1 MNYPVMIDLM
11 GKEIT
16 VIGGGKIAYRKV
28 NNFLKFGYE
37 VTVVSR
43 EFIEDFK
50 KIENKIKIIKDE
62 YSEKYIKDSFI
73 VVAATNNKKV
83 NESIGMFCR
92 SNNKLVNVIDDQKLS
107 NFIVPSCVKRGDLV
121 ISISTGGKSPSLAS
135 KIRKDLEIQYDDSY
149 EEYLI
154 LLGEL
159 REQILEKY
167 NNPSIRKDLLNKIIN
182 LNYDELKKLEI

>member
-1 MNYPVMIDLM
+1 MNYPIMIDLM

-92 SNNKLVNVIDDQKLS
+92 TNNKLVNVIDDQKLS

>member
-1 MNYPVMIDLM
+1 MNYPIMIDLM

-43 EFIEDFK
+43 EFIKDFK
-50 KIENKIKIIKDE
+50 KIENKIKIIEDE

-167 NNPSIRKDLLNKIIN
+167 NNPAMRKDLLNKIIN
-182 LNYDELKKLEI
+182 LNYDELKKIEI

>member
-1 MNYPVMIDLM
+1 MNYPIMIDLM

-50 KIENKIKIIKDE
+50 KIENKIKIIKNE

-167 NNPSIRKDLLNKIIN
+167 DNPSMRKDLLNKIIN
-182 LNYDELKKLEI
+182 FNYDELKKLEI

>member
-167 NNPSIRKDLLNKIIN
+167 DNPSMRKDLLNKIIN

>member
-1 MNYPVMIDLM
+1 MNYPIMIDLM

-43 EFIEDFK
+43 EFIEDFNN
-50 KIENKIKIIKDE
+50 IENKIKIIKDE

-73 VVAATNNKKV
+73 VVAATNNKKA

-159 REQILEKY
+159 RVQILEKY

>member
-1 MNYPVMIDLM
+1 MNYPIMIDLM

-62 YSEKYIKDSFI
+62 YSEIYIKDSFI

-92 SNNKLVNVIDDQKLS
+92 TNNKLVNVIDDQKLS

-167 NNPSIRKDLLNKIIN
+167 NNSSIRKDLLNKIIN

>member
-1 MNYPVMIDLM
+1 MNYPIMIDLM

-62 YSEKYIKDSFI
+62 YSEIYIKDSFI

-167 NNPSIRKDLLNKIIN
+167 DNPSMRKDLLNKIIN
-182 LNYDELKKLEI
+182 LNYAELKKLEI

>member
-1 MNYPVMIDLM
+1 MNYPIMIDLM

-92 SNNKLVNVIDDQKLS
+92 TNNKLVNVIDDQNLS

-135 KIRKDLEIQYDDSY
+135 KIRKDLEIQYDDGY

>member
-1 MNYPVMIDLM
+1 MNYPIMIDLK

-28 NNFLKFGYE
+28 NNFLKFGYK

-43 EFIEDFK
+43 EFIEDFNN
-50 KIENKIKIIKDE
+50 IENKIKLIKDE

-92 SNNKLVNVIDDQKLS
+92 TNNKLVNVIDDQNLS

-121 ISISTGGKSPSLAS
+121 ISVSTGGKSPSLAS
-135 KIRKDLEIQYDDSY
+135 KIRKDLEMQYDDSY

-159 REQILEKY
+159 RELILEKY
-167 NNPSIRKDLLNKIIN
+167 DNPAMRKDLLNKIIN

>member
-1 MNYPVMIDLM
+1 MNYPIMIDLM

-43 EFIEDFK
+43 EFIEDFNN
-50 KIENKIKIIKDE
+50 IENKIKIIKDE